1 MRTLFLA
8 SILALA
14 GTATAQC
21 GTLAFTGAG
30 TAGTTLTV
38 DVTGT
43 TAGGLVIA
51 MVGETTGST
60 TLNLGP
66 LSLTLG
72 LDTPFFPVPLGR
84 ADSSGAISRSF
95 NVPSQLTTAIP
106 LNAQHTTFTLSL
118 FPFNLGGCAGNVA
131 GFSIGG

>member
-1 MRTLFLA
+1 MRSLFLA

-14 GTATAQC
+14 GTASAQC

-30 TAGTTLTV
+30 TAGTALTV

-43 TAGGLVIA
+43 TAGGLVVVF
-51 MVGETTGST
+51 VGETTGST
-60 TLNLGP
+60 TLDLGP

-72 LDTPFFPVPLGR
+72 LDQPFFPVPLGR
-84 ADSSGAISRSF
+84 ADSNGAVSRTID
-95 NVPSQLTTAIP
+95 VPAQLTTAIP
-106 LNAQHTTFTLSL
+106 LQAQHATFTLSL